1 MTKLDWN
8 NFPVIPGFDALQTK
22 TEIQAAILRET
33 EGMTQE
39 EVRKYF
45 RQAAERAERRR
56 AERALL
62 AESADN

>member
-8 NFPVIPGFDALQTK
+8 NFPVIPGFDVLQTK
-22 TEIQAAILRET
+22 AEIQAAILRET